1 MIYQRYIG
9 VVELKN
15 IYKKENKDASLLK
28 AIVTNQKY
36 KKDAEAYFSR
46 VVVNKDVM
54 DALSKDDSQYNII
67 TMSRYI
73 NEIISNNLWDTV
85 IMLYEHLVPNGYLM
99 IPIKN
104 FSSAKEIYE
113 FLLIGSNN
121 KPFFDIESYNHVD
134 IERFIDMLEK
144 NNFKYKVFR
153 ILNDNG
159 IVDRVNNAMVNMGIS
174 VDDTTY
180 NTLKMEMAW
189 FLIKR

>member
-1 MIYQRYIG
+1 
-9 VVELKN
+9 
-15 IYKKENKDASLLK
+15 
-28 AIVTNQKY
+28 
-36 KKDAEAYFSR
+36 
-46 VVVNKDVM
+46 
-54 DALSKDDSQYNII
+54 
-67 TMSRYI
+67 
-73 NEIISNNLWDTV
+73 
-85 IMLYEHLVPNGYLM
+85 M

-113 FLLIGSNN
+113 FLSIGSNN

-159 IVDRVNNAMVNMGIS
+159 IVERVNNAMINIGIS
-174 VDDTTY
+174 VDDNTY

-189 FLIKR
+189 FVIKR